1 MFRSTPDASATLGSR
16 PNIGDGGSAYSQP
29 QSPGLA
35 HEFSQLMEGLAPY
48 SAGHAGPSMA
58 GQLIRVPAAVCD
70 QVMAA
75 VQQPTPEGMSLE
87 DSMKLVVQKQNDV
100 NQMKILTNVAGVVA
114 KTVKKDVEAL
124 LNSK

>member
-1 MFRSTPDASATLGSR
+1 MFRSTSDASAAVGSR
-16 PNIGDGGSAYSQP
+16 QNMGDAGGTQSQP
-29 QSPGLA
+29 PSFGLA
-35 HEFSQLMEGLAPY
+35 HEFSQVMAGLSPY

-70 QVMAA
+70 QVMAS

-100 NQMKILTNVAGVVA
+100 NQMKILTNMAGVVA